1 MAVLQSLDG
10 YIWIGT
16 FEGFVRFDGI
26 KFTRIDSGQVKVMG
40 DSTITTLYK
49 GPDRTLSIGHA
60 TGGRHGAEGRCF
72 HRLPAPGR
80 LERELN

>member
-60 TGGRHGAEGRCF
+60 TGAVTALKDGVFTAYPPRAGWKGS
-72 HRLPAPGR
+72 
-80 LERELN
+80 